1 MEKKFPFSSL
11 FSPEDIKQIDHAGR
25 QILERVGVKIHCR
38 VCLKL
43 LEKSGVQIDHNAQI
57 ARFETAWLSEK
68 LAQAPSQF
76 VLYSRDGV
84 NDVHMGTGRVNFS
97 NGGRVFRIL
106 DMGTGGYRLTMLRD
120 VANTAAL
127 VNQLDNIGL
136 YIISCQ
142 AHDIEPQ
149 YYHLNDFYYALNHTT
164 KHVMGGCDNLEGV
177 KQMLELAEFVAGGK
191 EKFRQKP
198 FVSVITNPISPL
210 AFGYDTLDILKFCCK
225 NQIPVTCAPAP
236 ISGATAPATLAG
248 TLSQMHAEALAGI
261 AMAQVYTPGAKVLY
275 GSVPST
281 MDLRNMEYTMGSVEM
296 ALMNAAAVQL
306 AKLYHLPIYASAG
319 VTEAKRPDIQAG
331 CEKSFSNLMVA
342 MSGADLVHLAAG
354 MLDSGNSISY
364 EQYVIDDEI
373 IGMIYKILSGI
384 RVSKDTLASDVIEEI
399 GPEGNYVLADHTV
412 EHMMDEFFYP
422 DLAVRCNFDIW
433 EQKGRPNMMR
443 RAKERVEKI
452 LKEDMDGLLDP
463 ELISEI
469 KIRFPG
475 IQNI

>member
-1 MEKKFPFSSL
+1 M
-11 FSPEDIKQIDHAGR
+11 
-25 QILERVGVKIHCR
+25 
-38 VCLKL
+38 
-43 LEKSGVQIDHNAQI
+43 
-57 ARFETAWLSEK
+57 W
-68 LAQAPSQF
+68 
-76 VLYSRDGV
+76 
-84 NDVHMGTGRVNFS
+84 
-97 NGGRVFRIL
+97 
-106 DMGTGGYRLTMLRD
+106 
-120 VANTAAL
+120 
-127 VNQLDNIGL
+127 
-136 YIISCQ
+136 
-142 AHDIEPQ
+142 
-149 YYHLNDFYYALNHTT
+149 
-164 KHVMGGCDNLEGV
+164 
-177 KQMLELAEFVAGGK
+177 ELAEFIAGGK

-210 AFGYDTLDILKFCCK
+210 TFGYDTLDILKFCC
-225 NQIPVTCAPAP
+225 NNGIPVTCAPAP

-261 AMAQVYTPGAKVLY
+261 AMAQVFSPGARVLY
-275 GSVPST
+275 GAVPST

-364 EQYVIDDEI
+364 EQYVIDDEL
-373 IGMIYKILSGI
+373 IGMIYKILYGI
-384 RVSKDTLASDVIEEI
+384 RINKDTLASDVIEEI

-412 EHMMDEFFYP
+412 EHMMNEFFYP
-422 DLAVRCNFDIW
+422 NLAVRCNFDIW
-433 EQKGRPNMMR
+433 EQRGRPNMMR

-469 KIRFPG
+469 KVRFPG